1 MKMMIE
7 YLTAQM
13 AVIQLSG
20 RFDAFHAPT
29 IRAQIDSLISTGT
42 LKIVVDLSETS
53 FLDSAG
59 LAVLVNLLKQ
69 LRQLGG
75 DAKLVWPKKEEA
87 TRILRLTKFD
97 RVFEISDTV
106 ELALSSF

>member
-1 MKMMIE
+1 MKMTVE
-7 YLTAQM
+7 YPTEQVG
-13 AVIQLSG
+13 VIQLSG

-29 IRAQIDSLISTGT
+29 ARAQIDSLINNG
-42 LKIVVDLSETS
+42 LLNIVVDLSETG

-69 LRQLGG
+69 VRQLGG
-75 DAKLVWPKKEEA
+75 NAKLIWPKKEEA

-106 ELALSSF
+106 DLALNSF